1 LHLAVVAVPD
11 LDDNFAK
18 LSSNVDFDNGPFTM
32 NEVLL

>member
-1 LHLAVVAVPD
+1 MHLAVVAFPD
-11 LDDNFAK
+11 LDDDFAK